1 MLDNFDLNHIQDIA
15 GARQAILRLLNLVE
29 ELVAENRQLREEVQQ
44 LRDEINRLKGE
55 QGKPKI
61 KPNQKPAEA
70 PAPNQSSERER
81 RQSKARHKTSKVD
94 QITVDREEVLKK
106 IKYNLRAD
114 IRKIRLDYIK
124 KMQNIDEL
132 ALKKGLFGKKM
143 SVEKLYQKRKSIKKE
158 RKLTLAAYEIIET
171 MIENYLT
178 QIDDSRNYIRNQ
190 IQDKVR

>member
-1 MLDNFDLNHIQDIA
+1 MNPQTYRQQIYDTGIEDMELN
-15 GARQAILRLLNLVE
+15 V
-29 ELVAENRQLREEVQQ
+29 
-44 LRDEINRLKGE
+44 
-55 QGKPKI
+55 
-61 KPNQKPAEA
+61 
-70 PAPNQSSERER
+70 SSLEK
-81 RQSKARHKTSKVD
+81 SMKTLHKLS
-94 QITVDREEVLKK
+94 DREEVLKK